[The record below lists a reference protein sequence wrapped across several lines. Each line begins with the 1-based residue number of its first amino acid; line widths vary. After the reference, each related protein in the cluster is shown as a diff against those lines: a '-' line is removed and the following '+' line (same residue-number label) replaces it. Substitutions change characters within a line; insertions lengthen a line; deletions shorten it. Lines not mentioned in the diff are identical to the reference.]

1 MAKNF
6 KELQAK
12 MSPQA
17 RARSEAKAER
27 MIQEMALDELRT
39 ALDLTQEQLAEVL
52 HVRQAAI
59 SKVER
64 RSDMFI
70 STLRKIIEAMGG
82 ELEIRA
88 ILPGG
93 IVRISQFGE
102 LRKPHAAGAVYRAPH
117 IGKAFGRARGRR
129 YKGHGGTGTLACARC
144 ARHIKPGYRQSVSR
158 RTVSS
163 KWHCQRRPVSQIPSS
178 PPREFWS
185 AQAPVREDSER
196 VPRVQNLDAEIGE
209 VLHVP
214 RHQRKAVLQRR
225 RGDHAVRG
233 IERSSFQLTLAIQQA
248 PAIGDGERDRQDAS
262 AKPGQQLV
270 LKPPLQLGTAPAS
283 REKDQPSP

>member
-12 MSPQA
+12 MTPEA

-27 MIQEMALDELRT
+27 TIREMALDELRT
-39 ALDLTQEQLAEVL
+39 ALDLTQEQLADAL

-102 LRKPHAAGAVYRAPH
+102 LHRPQAVAP
-117 IGKAFGRARGRR
+117 
-129 YKGHGGTGTLACARC
+129 TD
-144 ARHIKPGYRQSVSR
+144 
-158 RTVSS
+158 
-163 KWHCQRRPVSQIPSS
+163 RP
-178 PPREFWS
+178 
-185 AQAPVREDSER
+185 
-196 VPRVQNLDAEIGE
+196 
-209 VLHVP
+209 
-214 RHQRKAVLQRR
+214 
-225 RGDHAVRG
+225 
-233 IERSSFQLTLAIQQA
+233 
-248 PAIGDGERDRQDAS
+248 
-262 AKPGQQLV
+262 
-270 LKPPLQLGTAPAS
+270 
-283 REKDQPSP
+283 